1 MNKSSISKRYTIL
14 LLFFGLIFSYCSTEK
29 NTPVRR
35 SYHNLTSYY
44 NILFNGQ
51 ESFQE
56 GLKKYKE
63 GYKFDFTR
71 TLPLFIYGNEELS
84 SNIKPQMERA
94 IEKATKLVKLHSITA
109 KPEKLEDKRKLTK
122 EEKKYYNK
130 SEFNRFVD
138 DSYLL
143 MGKAYFWEME
153 YQTASKIL
161 EYAVNEFQDE
171 TIKLK
176 NQIWLAR
183 SYIELNK
190 FREAQEVLKDI
201 ENADTLP
208 QNVKAE
214 FNATYADFFI
224 KQEQP
229 AKAIPYLKRAIQ
241 NLKDK
246 DIKVRYQFILAQ
258 LWENENQ
265 PQKAF
270 GLFGDI
276 IEANPDYRIEF
287 NAKLKRAW
295 LHKVADKEEGKSI
308 KQELEE
314 MLNDNKNED
323 YLDRIYY
330 ALGKISL
337 EENNMSEAIKNF
349 KNSATESETND
360 NQKGLSFLELADI
373 YFEQKKYEQAQ
384 AYYDSSV
391 TSLEADYPGYTKLY
405 TKTQYLTKLVQ
416 NLNTIQYQD
425 SLLQVAKLPK
435 EEREALI
442 NKLIKEHQEA
452 QRKKEQEE
460 RMRRRNQAMRAQNQ
474 QRMNRNRTGGGWY
487 FYSQTAKD
495 RGMAAFERKWGAR
508 ELEDNWRLS
517 NKKGGEFEGFEE
529 EREGEAEVKDSKE
542 QYNKTNRKYYT
553 QDIPFSDSARKAS
566 HNKIKEGYFNV
577 GLVYMN
583 DLENREKA
591 IDAFNKLNQ
600 KYPNNSYEL
609 PSYYYIYKMYK
620 EDGNN
625 SKAQQYK
632 QKIMAEYPESN
643 YAKVISDPDY
653 FKKLEEEQ
661 NVLEEKYSMV
671 LEKFKNGMFY
681 SVINDCNSLIQKHE
695 DEKYLSKLAYLK
707 AMSVGRTQ
715 DIVSFRKALKN
726 VTENYPDT
734 DVAESANN
742 TLNFLEKTELEQISS
757 YFAKNKKKQDIQKE
771 AEKQSVDQKEEE
783 IQPSIEEEEKSPYR
797 YREDD
802 SYYFVIIA
810 STENVDIDK
819 FKFDLINFNLDYY
832 LQKDYTTSSQ
842 SFNEHNTIVSVKRFK
857 DLETVRDYYDVLSKR
872 EERVFSDINEKHYEY
887 FYVSVKN
894 YSTLLEKKSII
905 EYIKFFENKLLA
917 KQTN

>member
-1 MNKSSISKRYTIL
+1 MNKSSNLKRHLIL
-14 LLFFGLIFSYCSTEK
+14 FLLFGIIFSYCSTEK
-29 NTPVRR
+29 NTPIRR

-56 GLKKYKE
+56 GLKKYTE

-71 TLPLFIYGNEELS
+71 TLPLFIYGNEKLS

-122 EEKKYYNK
+122 EEKEYYNK

-183 SYIELNK
+183 SYIELNN

-201 ENADTLP
+201 ENTDTLP
-208 QNVKAE
+208 QQLKAE

-229 AKAIPYLKRAIQ
+229 TKAIPFLKKSIQ
-241 NLKDK
+241 NIEDK
-246 DIKVRYQFILAQ
+246 KRKVRYQFILAQ

-270 GLFGDI
+270 TLFGDI

-295 LHKVADKEEGKSI
+295 LHKVADKEVGKSI
-308 KQELEE
+308 KQELKE
-314 MLNDNKNED
+314 MLKDNKNED

-337 EENNMSEAIKNF
+337 EENNVSEAIKNF
-349 KNSATESETND
+349 RNSATESETND

-373 YFEQKKYEQAQ
+373 YFDQKKYEQAQ

-391 TSLEADYPGYTKLY
+391 TSLEADYPGYTELY
-405 TKTQYLTKLVQ
+405 TKTKYLTKLVQ

-425 SLLQVAKLPK
+425 SLLHVAKLPK
-435 EEREALI
+435 AEREELI
-442 NKLIKEHQEA
+442 NKLIRKHQEA
-452 QRKKEQEE
+452 QRKKEEEE
-460 RMRRRNQAMRAQNQ
+460 RIRRQNQAMRAQNQ
-474 QRMNRNRTGGGWY
+474 RRRNINRTDGGWY

-495 RGMAAFERKWGAR
+495 RGKAAFERKWGSR
-508 ELEDNWRLS
+508 KLEDNWRLS
-517 NKKGGEFEGFEE
+517 NKKSGEFEGFEE
-529 EREGEAEVKDSKE
+529 EETAEVKDAKE
-542 QYNKTNRKYYT
+542 QYSKTNRKYYT
-553 QDIPFSDSARKAS
+553 QDIPVSDSAKETS
-566 HNKIKEGYFNV
+566 HNKIKEAYFNV

-583 DLENREKA
+583 DLENHEKS

-600 KYPNNSYEL
+600 KYPDNSYEL

-620 EDGNN
+620 ENGND
-625 SKAQQYK
+625 SKAQRYK
-632 QKIMAEYPESN
+632 QKIMSEYPESN
-643 YAKVISDPDY
+643 YAKVVSDPDY

-661 NVLEEKYSMV
+661 NVLEKEYSRV
-671 LEKFKNGMFY
+671 LEKFKNGMYF
-681 SVINDCNSLIQKHE
+681 SVINDCNSLTEKYE
-695 DEKYLSKLAYLK
+695 DKKYLSKLAYLK

-757 YFAKNKKKQDIQKE
+757 YFAKNKEKRDRQKE
-771 AEKQSVDQKEEE
+771 DGQEGSEQEEE
-783 IQPSIEEEEKSPYR
+783 AQVSAEEEEESPYR

-802 SYYFVIIA
+802 SYYFVIIVN
-810 STENVDIDK
+810 TENVDIDK

-842 SFNEHNTIVSVKRFK
+842 TFNEHNTIVSVKRFK
-857 DLETVRDYYDVLSKR
+857 DLKTVHDYYDVLSKK
-872 EERVFSDINEKHYEY
+872 EERVFSDIDEKHYEY

-894 YSTLLEKKSII
+894 YPTLLEKKSII
-905 EYIKFFENKLLA
+905 EYIKFFENKLLD
-917 KQTN
+917 KKTN

>member
-1 MNKSSISKRYTIL
+1 L
-14 LLFFGLIFSYCSTEK
+14 LFGLIFSYCSTEK

-63 GYKFDFTR
+63 GYSFDFTR
-71 TLPLFIYGNEELS
+71 TLPVFIYGNEELS

-122 EEKKYYNK
+122 EEKEYYNK
-130 SEFNRFVD
+130 SEYNRFVD

-183 SYIELNK
+183 SYIELNN
-190 FREAQEVLKDI
+190 FREAQNVLENI
-201 ENADTLP
+201 EKSDTLP
-208 QNVKAE
+208 QQLKAE

-224 KQEQP
+224 KQDQQS
-229 AKAIPYLKRAIQ
+229 KAIPFLEKAIQ
-241 NLKDK
+241 NIKEK
-246 DIKVRYQFILAQ
+246 ERKVRYQFILAQ
-258 LWENENQ
+258 LWESEEQ

-270 GLFGDI
+270 TLYGDI
-276 IEANPDYRIEF
+276 IEANPDYKIEF
-287 NAKLKRAW
+287 NAKLKQAW
-295 LHKVADKEEGKSI
+295 LHKVADKQEGKSI
-308 KQELEE
+308 KEDLKE
-314 MLNDNKNED
+314 MLDKDKNED
-323 YLDRIYY
+323 YLDQIYY
-330 ALGKISL
+330 ALGKIAL
-337 EENNMSEAIKNF
+337 EENNISDAIKNF
-349 KNSATESETND
+349 RNSAKESKTND
-360 NQKGLSFLELADI
+360 NQKGLSYLELADL
-373 YFEQKKYEQAQ
+373 FFDQKKYEQAQ

-391 TSLEADYPGYTKLY
+391 TSLEADYPGYTELY
-405 TKTQYLTKLVQ
+405 TKTKYLTKLVQ

-425 SLLQVAKLPK
+425 SLLQVAELPK
-435 EEREALI
+435 KERDALI

-452 QRKKEQEE
+452 QRKKEEEE

-474 QRMNRNRTGGGWY
+474 QRGNRNRTGGGWY

-495 RGMAAFERKWGAR
+495 RGKAAFERKWGSR

-517 NKKGGEFEGFEE
+517 NKKSGDFEGFGEE
-529 EREGEAEVKDSKE
+529 EAETEDPKE
-542 QYNKTNRKYYT
+542 QYSKTNRKYYT
-553 QDIPFSDSARKAS
+553 QDIPLSDSAKKVS

-577 GLVYMN
+577 GIVYMN
-583 DLENREKA
+583 DLENYEKA
-591 IDAFNKLNQ
+591 IEAFNKLNQ
-600 KYPNNSYEL
+600 KYPNSSYEL

-620 EDGNN
+620 EDENN
-625 SKAQQYK
+625 SKTQQYK

-661 NVLEEKYSMV
+661 NVLEEKYAKV
-671 LEKFKNGMFY
+671 LEKFKNGMYY
-681 SVINDCNSLIQKHE
+681 SVINDCNSITKKH
-695 DEKYLSKLAYLK
+695 DDKKYLSKLAYLK
-707 AMSVGRTQ
+707 AMAVGRTQ

-757 YFAKNKKKQDIQKE
+757 YFAKNKEKQDRQKKTG
-771 AEKQSVDQKEEE
+771 KQSEEQKEEA
-783 IQPSIEEEEKSPYR
+783 QPSIEEEEKSPYR

-802 SYYFVIIA
+802 TYYFVIIV

-832 LQKDYTTSSQ
+832 LQKDYTTTSQ
-842 SFNEHNTIVSVKRFK
+842 SFNEHNTIVSVKRFN
-857 DLETVRDYYDVLSKR
+857 DMETVSDYYDVLSKR
-872 EERVFSDINEKHYEY
+872 EERVFSDIDEKHYQY

>member
-1 MNKSSISKRYTIL
+1 MNKSSIFKRYIVL
-14 LLFFGLIFSYCSTEK
+14 FAFFGLIFSYCSTEK

-56 GLKKYKE
+56 GLKKYEE
-63 GYKFDFTR
+63 GYNFDFTR
-71 TLPLFIYGNEELS
+71 TLPIFIYGNEKLS

-122 EEKKYYNK
+122 EEKEYYNK

-161 EYAVNEFQDE
+161 EYAVKEFQDE
-171 TIKLK
+171 TISLK
-176 NQIWLAR
+176 NQIWLVR
-183 SYIELNK
+183 SYIELNN
-190 FREAQEVLKDI
+190 FREAQEVLGDI
-201 ENADTLP
+201 EKEDTLT
-208 QNVKAE
+208 QQLKAE

-224 KQEQP
+224 MQEQP
-229 AKAIPYLKRAIQ
+229 AKAIPFLRRAVQ
-241 NLKDK
+241 NLEDK
-246 DIKVRYQFILAQ
+246 DRKVRYQFILAQ
-258 LWENENQ
+258 LWEDENQ

-270 GLFGDI
+270 TLYGDI
-276 IEANPDYRIEF
+276 IEANPDYRMEF

-295 LHKVADKEEGKSI
+295 LHEVADKEEGKSI
-308 KQELEE
+308 KQELKE
-314 MLNDNKNED
+314 MLEKDKNED

-337 EENNMSEAIKNF
+337 EGNNISEAIKNF
-349 KNSATESETND
+349 RNSATESETND
-360 NQKGLSFLELADI
+360 NQKGLSYLELADI
-373 YFEQKKYEQAQ
+373 FFDQKKYEQAQ

-391 TSLEADYPGYTKLY
+391 TSLEADYPGYTELY
-405 TKTQYLTKLVQ
+405 TKTKYLTKLVQ
-416 NLNTIQYQD
+416 NLNTIQFQD
-425 SLLQVAKLPK
+425 SLLQVAKMPK
-435 EEREALI
+435 KERNALI
-442 NKLIKEHQEA
+442 SKLINEHQEA
-452 QRKKEQEE
+452 QRRKEEE
-460 RMRRRNQAMRAQNQ
+460 KRLRRQNQAMRAQNQ
-474 QRMNRNRTGGGWY
+474 RRGNMNRTGGSWY

-495 RGMAAFERKWGAR
+495 RGMAAFKKKWGSR

-517 NKKGGEFEGFEE
+517 NKKSVEFEGFEE
-529 EREGEAEVKDSKE
+529 KEAEGKDPKE
-542 QYNKTNRKYYT
+542 QYSKTNRKYYT
-553 QDIPFSDSARKAS
+553 QDIPLSDSAKTTS
-566 HNKIKEGYFNV
+566 HNKIKEAYFNV

-583 DLENREKA
+583 DLENNEKA
-591 IDAFNKLNQ
+591 INAFNKLNQ
-600 KYPNNSYEL
+600 TYPNSSFQL

-620 EDGNN
+620 EDGNK

-643 YAKVISDPDY
+643 YAKVVSDPDY

-661 NVLEEKYSMV
+661 NVLEKEYSRV
-671 LEKFKNGMFY
+671 LKKFKNGMYY
-681 SVINDCNSLIQKHE
+681 SVINDCNSLIKKYE
-695 DEKYLSKLAYLK
+695 NRKYLSKLEYLK

-715 DIVSFRKALKN
+715 DIVSFRKSLKN

-757 YFAKNKKKQDIQKE
+757 YFAKNKEKQDRQKE
-771 AEKQSVDQKEEE
+771 SREQKEEE
-783 IQPSIEEEEKSPYR
+783 TQLSTEKEEQSPYR

-802 SYYFVIIA
+802 SYYFVIIV
-810 STENVDIDK
+810 STNNVDVDK

-857 DLETVRDYYDVLSKR
+857 DLETVYDYYDVLSKR
-872 EERVFSDINEKHYEY
+872 EDRVFSGISEKHYEY

-905 EYIKFFENKLLA
+905 EYIKFFENKLLE
-917 KQTN
+917 KSTN

>member
-1 MNKSSISKRYTIL
+1 MNKSSILKKYFIL
-14 LLFFGLIFSYCSTEK
+14 FLFFGLIFSYCSTEK

-44 NILFNGQ
+44 NILFNGE

-63 GYKFDFTR
+63 GYSFDFTR
-71 TLPLFIYGNEELS
+71 TLPVFIYGNKELS
-84 SNIKPQMERA
+84 ANIKPQMERA

-122 EEKKYYNK
+122 EEKEYYNK
-130 SEFNRFVD
+130 SEYNRFVD

-161 EYAVNEFQDE
+161 EYAVNEFKNE
-171 TIKLK
+171 TIELK
-176 NQIWLAR
+176 NQVWLAR
-183 SYIELNK
+183 SYIQLNN
-190 FREAQEVLKDI
+190 FREAQEVLEDI
-201 ENADTLP
+201 EKADTLP
-208 QNVKAE
+208 QQVKAE

-224 KQEQP
+224 KQDQQS
-229 AKAIPYLKRAIQ
+229 KAIPFLQRAIQ
-241 NLKDK
+241 NITDK
-246 DIKVRYQFILAQ
+246 ERKVRYQFILAQ
-258 LWENENQ
+258 LRENENQ

-270 GLFGDI
+270 ALYGDI
-276 IEANPDYRIEF
+276 IEENPDYRIEF

-295 LHKVADKEEGKSI
+295 LHKVANKQQGRSI
-308 KQELEE
+308 KQELQE
-314 MLNDNKNED
+314 MLKDDKNED

-337 EENNMSEAIKNF
+337 EENNSSEAITNF
-349 KNSATESETND
+349 KNSAQKSQTND

-373 YFEQKKYEQAQ
+373 YFDQKKYEQAQ

-391 TSLEADYPGYTKLY
+391 TSLEADYPGYTELY
-405 TKTQYLTKLVQ
+405 TKTKYLTKLVQ
-416 NLNTIQYQD
+416 NLNAIQNQD

-435 EEREALI
+435 KERNALI

-452 QRKKEQEE
+452 RRKKEEEE
-460 RMRRRNQAMRAQNQ
+460 RMRRQNQAMRAQNQ
-474 QRMNRNRTGGGWY
+474 RRGTRNRTGGGWY
-487 FYSQTAKD
+487 FYSQTAKE
-495 RGMAAFERKWGAR
+495 RGEAAFERKWGSR

-529 EREGEAEVKDSKE
+529 AEAEEKDPKK

-553 QDIPFSDSARKAS
+553 QDIPLSDSAKEAS

-583 DLENREKA
+583 DLENYEKA
-591 IDAFNKLNQ
+591 INAFNKLNQ
-600 KYPNNSYEL
+600 NYPNNSYKL
-609 PSYYYIYKMYK
+609 PSWYYIYKMYK
-620 EDGNN
+620 EEGKQ

-632 QKIMAEYPESN
+632 QQIMAEYPESN
-643 YAKVISDPDY
+643 YAKVLSDPDY

-661 NVLEEKYSMV
+661 NVLEKEYSRV
-671 LEKFKNGMFY
+671 LEKFKNGMYY
-681 SVINDCNSLIQKHE
+681 SVINDCNSLTEKYE
-695 DEKYLSKLAYLK
+695 DKKYLSKLAYLK

-757 YFAKNKKKQDIQKE
+757 YFAKNKEKQDKQKTE
-771 AEKQSVDQKEEE
+771 DGESAVQKEEE
-783 IQPSIEEEEKSPYR
+783 AQMFIEEEEKSPYR

-802 SYYFVIIA
+802 SYYFVIIV
-810 STENVDIDK
+810 STENVDIDN

-842 SFNEHNTIVSVKRFK
+842 TFNEHNTIVSVKRFK
-857 DLETVRDYYDVLSKR
+857 DLETVHDYYEILSKK
-872 EERVFSDINEKHYEY
+872 EDRVFSNINEKHYEY

-894 YSTLLEKKSII
+894 YPTLLEKKSII
-905 EYIKFFENKLLA
+905 EYIKFFEDKLLD
-917 KQTN
+917 KKTN